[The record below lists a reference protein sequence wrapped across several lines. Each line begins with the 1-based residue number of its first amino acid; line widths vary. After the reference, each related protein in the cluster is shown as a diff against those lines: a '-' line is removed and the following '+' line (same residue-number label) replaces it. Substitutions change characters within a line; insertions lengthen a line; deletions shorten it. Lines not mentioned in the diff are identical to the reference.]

1 MLCFVAPS
9 IGLLLSRSLAP
20 AEANALRALMVRMQL
35 VQSDRV
41 TSSDPVPELWL
52 RYLGDQAA
60 QSKWK
65 SRDRQIWWTAYPQD
79 GQPVLVVPGPEGP
92 TLFYADALHEQV
104 DRDAM
109 RQLSE
114 ADLRDNPERCL
125 NQLAKTRAVFWRPA
139 ALDRMTGQ
147 LWPLFFNVGHG
158 CLSWRTRSPHLWMTG
173 VVSNEQ
179 LQTSV
184 SSIIAPTQLPFEP
197 LTPSPDADEDTLFDL
212 QLPEAGWLLQGLL
225 GQSLIM
231 QAVEQ
236 NYGLE
241 SAALDRLLR
250 SPMRLRVHSSDQPS
264 VQASLEL
271 DLLLS
276 PADDALLKS
285 SLTDI
290 AQTLRSYGL
299 RRRRVNGSTVWLDDA
314 GSTPRALGG
323 WHQFAQGSWRFSLG
337 EIPRIDQPPPI
348 LVDAPMRLRLN
359 PKRLSDLGWLG
370 STWPKRF
377 QHSSSAEFTLSPLL
391 MGDRE
396 PQQQIQFS
404 LNGQLALF

>member
-1 MLCFVAPS
+1 M
-9 IGLLLSRSLAP
+9 
-20 AEANALRALMVRMQL
+20 
-35 VQSDRV
+35 
-41 TSSDPVPELWL
+41 
-52 RYLGDQAA
+52 
-60 QSKWK
+60 
-65 SRDRQIWWTAYPQD
+65 
-79 GQPVLVVPGPEGP
+79 
-92 TLFYADALHEQV
+92 
-104 DRDAM
+104 
-109 RQLSE
+109 
-114 ADLRDNPERCL
+114 
-125 NQLAKTRAVFWRPA
+125 
-139 ALDRMTGQ
+139 
-147 LWPLFFNVGHG
+147 
-158 CLSWRTRSPHLWMTG
+158 G

-179 LQTSV
+179 LQASV

-285 SLTDI
+285 SLTEI
-290 AQTLRSYGL
+290 EQTLRSYGL

-314 GSTPRALGG
+314 GSTPPCLRWMAPVCPGIVAL
-323 WHQFAQGSWRFSLG
+323 QSW
-337 EIPRIDQPPPI
+337 
-348 LVDAPMRLRLN
+348 
-359 PKRLSDLGWLG
+359 
-370 STWPKRF
+370 
-377 QHSSSAEFTLSPLL
+377 
-391 MGDRE
+391 GD
-396 PQQQIQFS
+396 PS
-404 LNGQLALF
+404 H